1 MISFKADLNSDKKDA
16 NEMRIEG
23 IGKDIITELTFILNK
38 LYSLSKGT
46 KLLLLTALQA
56 FQKLHD
62 KKSFD
67 DFFKEL
73 NAYDRS

>member
-1 MISFKADLNSDKKDA
+1 MINFKADMNSDKKDA
-16 NEMRIEG
+16 NEMRMKG
-23 IGKDIITELTFILNK
+23 IGKDIIAELTFILNK
-38 LYSLSKGT
+38 LYNFDKDT
-46 KLLLLTALQA
+46 KWFLLTALQA

-62 KKSFD
+62 KKSFN